1 MNKRIKLVNNI
12 EEKRKNKKYKKKDED
27 ILWLI
32 IQ

>member
-12 EEKRKNKKYKKKDED
+12 KEKRKNKKYKKKDED